1 MAIWIII
8 SVPHITIAAEKQQL
22 KWFKSNGKHTN
33 ELWWIKRRIGFGR
46 PSVSLC
52 VPPLCLVATRV
63 CAATKEKK
71 NEEEEEGV
79 SRYNL
84 CCRCWWCRFGYMFAD
99 KLFAMLI
106 VALCAENLQAVKI
119 CTSFAC
125 AQKHAMLYMLYMHY
139 IYTRIYA

>member
-1 MAIWIII
+1 MF
-8 SVPHITIAAEKQQL
+8 PGT
-22 KWFKSNGKHTN
+22 T
-33 ELWWIKRRIGFGR
+33 
-46 PSVSLC
+46 C
-52 VPPLCLVATRV
+52 VVV
-63 CAATKEKK
+63 VG
-71 NEEEEEGV
+71 GV
-79 SRYNL
+79 GL
-84 CCRCWWCRFGYMFAD
+84 GMFAD